1 MPKYLLEVSYT
12 LDGVKGVR
20 SGGGSARSAAAA
32 ELIESLGGTVESFH
46 FAFGGTDVFVVA
58 DLPDNAAAAAASL
71 AVTAG
76 GGATG
81 RVVVLLTPEEL
92 DAAAGKQASYRP
104 PGS

>member
-20 SGGGSARSAAAA
+20 SGGGSARVAAAT
-32 ELIESLGGTVESFH
+32 ELIEGLGGTVESFH
-46 FAFGGTDVFVVA
+46 FAFGGTDVFVIA

-81 RVVVLLTPEEL
+81 RVIVLLTPAEL
-92 DAAAGKQASYRP
+92 DAAAGKQTSYRP
-104 PGS
+104 PGN